1 MARTKQTCRKLAQSN
16 PSLGK
21 KKSPFKPPSP
31 NAVPFNAKLRRAV
44 PVTVSGMFRKAV
56 PPERAETSDETMREA
71 AAIRTLAS
79 LFDCSQLSDD
89 SGEES
94 AIDLR
99 DGRNVRRTVFPK
111 DIQVSERRVRGERS

>member
-21 KKSPFKPPSP
+21 KKSPFKGPLP
-31 NAVPFNAKLRRAV
+31 NAVPFNAK
-44 PVTVSGMFRKAV
+44 FRKAV
-56 PPERAETSDETMREA
+56 ERAETSGETMREA

-89 SGEES
+89 SDEGS

-99 DGRNVRRTVFPK
+99 DGQNVRRTIFPL
-111 DIQVSERRVRGERS
+111 DMQVSERRGRGERS